1 MVKEQEHIGWV
12 DILRILACFLVV
24 LAHCCDPFVGRSDAN
39 PAEFLSGAYWGSFVR
54 CSVPLFVMISGV
66 VLLPVKIDMGSFYSR
81 RMKRILIPLVVWS
94 LVTPF
99 LFWAYLAVAPATP
112 SPNIDMAQHTFSM
125 AFRNAL
131 SFVFNFNYAT
141 TPLWYL
147 YMLVGVYLFIP
158 IIGAWL
164 KTAQQKDIRM
174 FLWIWGVSMCLP
186 YLQMLAPALGYT
198 GNFGNMGL
206 LGICDWNP
214 YGSLYYFSGFLGY
227 IVLAHYLVRF
237 PLNWSWGLTLL
248 VAIPLFIVGYAITS
262 LGFVLTQK
270 YFPGNYAKLEIVW
283 YFSGINVFMMTFA
296 IFILIQKIRVASSPL
311 ISKIASLTFGI
322 YLCHFLLVQAG
333 YDFVYNLIPLP
344 PYFQIPVIAVL
355 AFSASL
361 LVVWLLSKNRW
372 TRKIIM

>member
-1 MVKEQEHIGWV
+1 MLKEQEHIGWV

-24 LAHCCDPFVGRSDAN
+24 LAHCCDPFVGRSDSN

-66 VLLPVKIDMGSFYSR
+66 VLLPVKMDMGSFYSR
-81 RMKRILIPLVVWS
+81 RMKRILIPLIGWS

-99 LFWAYLAVAPATP
+99 LFWAYLAIAPATL
-112 SPNIDMAQHTFSM
+112 SPNIDMAQHTLPM
-125 AFRNAL
+125 AYKNAL

-164 KTAQQKDIRM
+164 KTAEQKDIRM

-248 VAIPLFIVGYAITS
+248 VAIPLFLVGYAITS

-296 IFILIQKIRVASSPL
+296 VFILIQKIRMAPSPL
-311 ISKIASLTFGI
+311 ISKIASLTFGV

-333 YDFVYNLIPLP
+333 YDVVYNLIPLP
-344 PYFQIPVIAVL
+344 PYLQIPVIAVL

>member
-1 MVKEQEHIGWV
+1 M

-24 LAHCCDPFVGRSDAN
+24 LAHCCDPFVGRFDAN
-39 PAEFLSGAYWGSFVR
+39 PTEFLSGVYWGSFVR

-66 VLLPVKIDMGSFYSR
+66 LLLPVKMDMGSFYSR
-81 RMKRILIPLVVWS
+81 RMKRILIPLIVWS

-99 LFWAYLAVAPATP
+99 LFWVYLKEAPATL
-112 SPNIDMAQHTFSM
+112 SPNIKMADHTFAM
-125 AFRNAL
+125 AFKNAL
-131 SFVFNFNYAT
+131 SFVFNFNYTT

-147 YMLVGVYLFIP
+147 YMLAGVYLFIP

-164 KTAQQKDIRM
+164 KTAEQKDIRI
-174 FLWIWGVSMCLP
+174 FLWIWGLSMCLP
-186 YLQMLAPALGYT
+186 YFQMLAPALGYT
-198 GNFGNMGL
+198 GNYNNMGV
-206 LGICDWNP
+206 LGVCDWNP
-214 YGSLYYFSGFLGY
+214 YGALYYFSGFLGY

-237 PLNWSWGLTLL
+237 PLNWSWILTLA
-248 VAIPLFIVGYAITS
+248 VAIPLFLVGYAITS

-296 IFILIQKIRVASSPL
+296 IFILAQKIKVAPSPL
-311 ISKIASLTFGI
+311 ISKIASLTFGV
-322 YLCHFLLVQAG
+322 YLCHFLLVQMG

-344 PYFQIPVIAVL
+344 PYLQILVIAVL
-355 AFSASL
+355 AFSVSL

-372 TRKIIM
+372 TRKSIM

>member
-1 MVKEQEHIGWV
+1 MLKEQEHIGWV

-66 VLLPVKIDMGSFYSR
+66 VLLPVKMDMGSFYSR
-81 RMKRILIPLVVWS
+81 RMKRILIPLIGWS

-99 LFWAYLAVAPATP
+99 LFWAYLAIAPATL
-112 SPNIDMAQHTFSM
+112 SPNIDMAQHTLPM
-125 AFRNAL
+125 AYKNAL

-164 KTAQQKDIRM
+164 KTAEQKDIRM

-248 VAIPLFIVGYAITS
+248 VAIPLFLVGYAITS

-296 IFILIQKIRVASSPL
+296 VFILIQKIRMAPSPL
-311 ISKIASLTFGI
+311 ISKIASLTFGV

-333 YDFVYNLIPLP
+333 YDVVYNLIPLP
-344 PYFQIPVIAVL
+344 PYLQIPVIAVL

>member
-1 MVKEQEHIGWV
+1 MLKEQEHIGWV

-24 LAHCCDPFVGRSDAN
+24 LAHCCDPFVGRSDSN

-66 VLLPVKIDMGSFYSR
+66 VLLPVKMDMGSFYSR
-81 RMKRILIPLVVWS
+81 RMKRILIPLIGWS

-99 LFWAYLAVAPATP
+99 LFWAYLAIAPATL
-112 SPNIDMAQHTFSM
+112 SPNIDMAQHTLPM
-125 AFRNAL
+125 AYKNAL
-131 SFVFNFNYAT
+131 YFVFNFNYAT

-164 KTAQQKDIRM
+164 KTAEQKDIKL
-174 FLWIWGVSMCLP
+174 FLWIWGISMCIP
-186 YLQMLAPALGYT
+186 YYQMLAPVFGYA

-237 PLNWSWGLTLL
+237 PLNWSWIRTLA
-248 VAIPLFIVGYAITS
+248 VAIPLFLVGYAITS

-296 IFILIQKIRVASSPL
+296 VFILIQKIRMAPSPL
-311 ISKIASLTFGI
+311 ISKIASLTFGV

-333 YDFVYNLIPLP
+333 YDVVYNLIPVP
-344 PYFQIPVIAVL
+344 PYLQIPLIAVL

-361 LVVWLLSKNRW
+361 VVVWLLSKNRW

>member
-1 MVKEQEHIGWV
+1 MLKEQEHIGWV

-66 VLLPVKIDMGSFYSR
+66 VLLPVKMDMGSFYSR
-81 RMKRILIPLVVWS
+81 RMKRILIPLIGWS

-99 LFWAYLAVAPATP
+99 LFWAYLAIAPATL
-112 SPNIDMAQHTFSM
+112 SPNIDMAQHTLPM
-125 AFRNAL
+125 AYKNAL
-131 SFVFNFNYAT
+131 YFVFNFNYAT

-164 KTAQQKDIRM
+164 KTAEQKDIKL

-248 VAIPLFIVGYAITS
+248 VAIPLFLVGYAITS

-296 IFILIQKIRVASSPL
+296 VFILIQKIRMAPSPL
-311 ISKIASLTFGI
+311 ISKIASLTFGV

-333 YDFVYNLIPLP
+333 YDVVYNLIPLP
-344 PYFQIPVIAVL
+344 PYLQIPVIAVL